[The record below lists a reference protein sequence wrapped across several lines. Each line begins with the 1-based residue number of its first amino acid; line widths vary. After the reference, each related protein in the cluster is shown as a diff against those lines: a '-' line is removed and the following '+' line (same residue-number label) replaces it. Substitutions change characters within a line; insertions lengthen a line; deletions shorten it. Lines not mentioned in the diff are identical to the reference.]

1 MYGYVTINKSE
12 LKYKEFDIYQTFYC
26 GLCRKL
32 KEKYGFLGQLSLNYD
47 MTFLIILLTALY
59 EPETQSSKL
68 SCFLHPLAKKD
79 INSNMFTEYIADM
92 NILLARYK
100 CIDDWHDEK
109 KVWKLLYGKMLQGK
123 IGKQRELYRDKIRRM
138 DLLLFELKE
147 GERSNNQDVDYM
159 AGLFGKMMA
168 EVVALRHDEWSDN
181 LYTLGFFLGK
191 FIYLLDAYEDI
202 EKDLKKGS
210 YNPLEKRYE
219 VPEFEDECHVVLTMM
234 ISECCK
240 EFEKLPI
247 IEYAEILRNILYSG
261 VWCRYQMVWDKRSQ
275 AAGKEQEHT

>member
-12 LKYKEFDIYQTFYC
+12 LKFKEFDIYQTFYC

-32 KEKYGFLGQLSLNYD
+32 KEKYGFWGQLSLNYD

-59 EPETQSSKL
+59 EPETEKQKL

-100 CIDDWHDEK
+100 CIDDWYDEK

-123 IGKQRELYRDKIRRM
+123 IGKQRELYQDKIRRM
-138 DLLLFELKE
+138 DLLLFELRE

-168 EVVALRHDEWSDN
+168 EVVAFRLDEWSDS

-219 VPEFEDECHVVLTMM
+219 MPEFEDECHVVLTMM

-261 VWCRYQMVWDKRSQ
+261 VWCRYQMVRDKRMK
-275 AAGKEQEHT
+275 AAGKEQEHK